1 MSCRC
6 DYFLQVPPV
15 FSVTLGKT
23 ATAKRELRLILMV
36 ESTAACGVLRIFG
49 QKSVIILVI
58 LSCVCGGEKNKPS
71 VK

>member
-36 ESTAACGVLRIFG
+36 ESTVACGVLRIFG
-49 QKSVIILVI
+49 QKSVISLVI
-58 LSCVCGGEKNKPS
+58 LRCVSGGEKNKPII
-71 VK
+71 